1 MQENQLWVYDIET
14 YKYAFTFSIIRADG
28 KFARTF
34 EVSKYTNEI
43 QKVYDCMQYLED
55 NACKM
60 IGFNNIGF
68 DYPVMHEI
76 VLNKDF
82 FLKKSG
88 AFIAGKIFDI
98 AQKQIDSFKGEGFGN
113 TIKTDE
119 QFVKQIDLYRIHH
132 FNNKAKSTSLKMLEF
147 NMRLENIEDL
157 PYDIRQDLSKGELDK
172 LKEYNMHDVMCT
184 LEFFKKSKAQIQFR
198 EDLTNKLNR
207 DFMNADDTKIGAE
220 YFQMKL
226 EESGIKLREYKN
238 GKLVLRQSPRKSIA
252 IKDCLFKYYKFT
264 RPEFQAVY
272 DWFSQ
277 QVITETKGVFSDI
290 EEHNLGELA
299 KYAELTVKRKKFKS
313 KPSEFEIAEFKK
325 AHQMGWIE
333 EEELKATEYAFD
345 ANGTHIM
352 EYALDEDGSPDLTKK
367 PKKKRVPK
375 KSYWGCWKVA
385 ETLNTVIDGFRF
397 DFGTGGIHGSLCNI
411 KVEENK
417 SWLIRDY
424 DVSSFYPNL
433 AISNKVYPEHLGTGF
448 CDIYKDM
455 YEQRKSYAKNTAEN
469 AMLKLALNGTYGKS
483 NDQYSV
489 FYDPKFTMS
498 ITINGQLS
506 LLLLV
511 DMFYT
516 NYLRFKMVMANTDGI
531 TVCSHRSDADE
542 MNFIVKEWENLT
554 KLTMESVDYSKMFI
568 RDVNNY
574 IAVYTNSKSKRKGA
588 YQYEDLGYHQ
598 NQGGLVIQRAA
609 EANLMQ
615 GIDIEEFIKKHF
627 AEGNIFD
634 FMLRVKVPR
643 SSKLV
648 LVMPDGSEV
657 KQQNTCRY
665 YVSNTGGKLV
675 KLMPALEG
683 KEEDGDRRLSI
694 DAAYTVK
701 TCNNM
706 KDFDGDINFEYYVS
720 EAKKLVNL
728 S

>member
-55 NACKM
+55 NACKL

-68 DYPVMHEI
+68 DYPIMHEI

-98 AQKQIDSFKGEGFGN
+98 AQKQIDSFKGDGFGN
-113 TIKTDE
+113 TIKTDN

-157 PYDIRQDLSKGELDK
+157 PYDIRQDLSREELDK
-172 LKEYNMHDVMCT
+172 LKEYNIHDVMCT
-184 LEFFKKSKAQIQFR
+184 LEFFKKSKAQVQFR
-198 EDLTNKLNR
+198 EDLTNKLSR

-238 GKLVLRQSPRKSIA
+238 GKLTLRQSPRKSIT

-264 RPEFQAVY
+264 QPEFQAVY
-272 DWFSQ
+272 DWFSK

-299 KYAELTVKRKKFKS
+299 KYAELIIKRKKFKN
-313 KPSEFEIAEFKK
+313 KPTAFEVDEFKK
-325 AHQMGWIE
+325 VHQMGWIE

-345 ANGTHIM
+345 EKGNHIM
-352 EYALDEDGSPDLTKK
+352 EYTLDEDGSPDLTKK

-375 KSYWGCWKVA
+375 KSYWGCWRVA
-385 ETLNTVIDGFRF
+385 ETLNIVIDGFRF

-424 DVSSFYPNL
+424 DVASFYPNL
-433 AISNKVYPEHLGTGF
+433 AISNRVYPEHLGTGF

-506 LLLLV
+506 LLLLI
-511 DMFYT
+511 DMFYS
-516 NYLRFKMVMANTDGI
+516 NDLRFKMIMANTDGI
-531 TVCSHRSDADE
+531 TVCSHRNDADE
-542 MNFIVKEWENLT
+542 MNSIVKEWETLT
-554 KLTMESVDYSKMFI
+554 KLMMESVDYTKMFI
-568 RDVNNY
+568 RDVNSY
-574 IAVYTNSKSKRKGA
+574 IAVYANGKSKRKGA

-615 GIDIEEFIKKHF
+615 GVDIEEFIRKHF

-648 LVMPDGSEV
+648 VVMLDGSEI

-665 YVSNTGGKLV
+665 YVSNSGGKLV
-675 KLMPALEG
+675 KLMPALED
-683 KEEDGDRRLSI
+683 KEEGGDRRLSI

-701 TCNNM
+701 TCNNI

-720 EAKKLVNL
+720 EAKKLVNF